1 MKRAY
6 AREIAKPGHVCLK
19 PGSVLLVAVR
29 ASNQEVGRKKD
40 TKSKTKSAKTS
51 MARALEMNQKYI
63 ILARSNSR
71 QALDFEYM
79 RRLKTNL
86 LNQIN
91 VEMKHK

>member
-1 MKRAY
+1 
-6 AREIAKPGHVCLK
+6 LK